1 MLKAFQKGMPS
12 PAKHRQKENMN
23 RFAKNKAFGLSIA
36 FVLWMSGAV
45 SVFAQSSVQPTNQPT
60 RPLLQT
66 ITVQTEKPASTA
78 PTSGAVPAS
87 TPLVKKTGSTSPRT
101 VVPRRTSIPVL
112 EDVDIPGYSGILVE
126 SMDGN
131 VVLDSY
137 SNFAFNPA
145 SNVKIATAYAV
156 LKTFGPEYRFPTS
169 VWTDGEID
177 QSNGTLNGNLYVSG
191 RDPMFNLE
199 HGVAVAAELNR
210 LGIQNVSGDL
220 IVTDNFAMNY
230 NMQPQSS
237 GNALQATMNSSRR
250 SVGAVRAW
258 QNYLTNAK
266 KVVPTI
272 PNVAMTGGVYVQ
284 TLPTNAKLLFT
295 HESAPMREILKT
307 TLCYSNNF
315 LAERLGDMLGGAY
328 AVARTVQLGAQ
339 IAPEE
344 FYIQTS
350 SGLGNNRVT
359 PRAMMKL
366 LRALRSDLER
376 NKLNFTDIM
385 PVAGIDKGTL
395 EGRFDSDFAKGSVVG
410 KTGTLGNTD
419 GGVSSLAGEVQTK
432 NGKLLFVVFNMRG
445 GVQRFRSFQNSLI
458 SLIQGQLGGAVPLG
472 YNVVPLDVRLAN
484 TRITYPDTRVR
495 VNEE

>member
-1 MLKAFQKGMPS
+1 
-12 PAKHRQKENMN
+12 
-23 RFAKNKAFGLSIA
+23 
-36 FVLWMSGAV
+36 MS
-45 SVFAQSSVQPTNQPT
+45 
-60 RPLLQT
+60 
-66 ITVQTEKPASTA
+66 
-78 PTSGAVPAS
+78 
-87 TPLVKKTGSTSPRT
+87 
-101 VVPRRTSIPVL
+101 VVPRKTSIPVL
-112 EDVDIPGYSGILVE
+112 ADVDIPGYSGILVE
-126 SMDGN
+126 SLDGN

-169 VWTDGEID
+169 VWTDGQID
-177 QSNGTLNGNLYVSG
+177 QASGTLYGNLYVSG
-191 RDPMFNLE
+191 RDPMFTLE
-199 HGVAVAAELNR
+199 HAVAVANELNR
-210 LGIQNVSGDL
+210 LGIHTVSGDL

-230 NMQPQSS
+230 STQAQSS
-237 GNALQATMNSSRR
+237 GNALQAVMNAAKR
-250 SVGAVRAW
+250 SAGAVRAW
-258 QNYLTNAK
+258 QNYLTNSK
-266 KVVPTI
+266 KVVTTI
-272 PNVAMTGGVYVQ
+272 PSVAMTGGVYVQ
-284 TLPTNAKLLFT
+284 SLPTNARLIFS

-328 AVARTVQLGAQ
+328 AVARTVQLNAQ

-376 NKLNFTDIM
+376 NKMNFTDIM

-395 EGRFDSDFAKGSVVG
+395 EGRFDTDFAKGSVVG

-432 NGKLLFVVFNMRG
+432 NGKLLFVVFNQRG
-445 GVQRFRSFQNSLI
+445 GVQRFRAFQNSLI
-458 SLIQGQLGGAVPLG
+458 SLIQGQLGGATSLG

>member
-1 MLKAFQKGMPS
+1 
-12 PAKHRQKENMN
+12 MN
-23 RFAKNKAFGLSIA
+23 KVVKNKAFGLSIA
-36 FVLWMSGAV
+36 VVLWMSAPA
-45 SVFAQSSVQPTNQPT
+45 SVFAQVSSQPTNPPP

-66 ITVQTEKPASTA
+66 ITVRTEKPTSSLPTNGAS
-78 PTSGAVPAS
+78 PSS
-87 TPLVKKTGSTSPRT
+87 TPLVKKTGSSSPTS

-112 EDVDIPGYSGILVE
+112 ADVDIPGYSGILVE
-126 SMDGN
+126 SLDGN
-131 VVLDSY
+131 TVLDSY

-156 LKTFGPEYRFPTS
+156 LKTFGPEYRFRTD
-169 VWTDGEID
+169 VWTDGQID
-177 QSNGTLNGNLYVSG
+177 RETGTLNGNLYVSG
-191 RDPMFNLE
+191 RDPMFNVE
-199 HGVAVAAELNR
+199 HAVAVANELNR
-210 LGIQNVSGDL
+210 LGIFNVGGDL

-230 NMQPQSS
+230 NMQAQSS
-237 GNALQATMNSSRR
+237 GNALQAVMNSGKR
-250 SVGAVRAW
+250 SAGAVRAW

-266 KVVPTI
+266 KTAATI

-284 TLPTNAKLLFT
+284 SLPTNAKLLFS

-315 LAERLGDMLGGAY
+315 LAERLGDMVGGAY
-328 AVARTVQLGAQ
+328 AVARLVQLGAQ
-339 IAPEE
+339 VPPEE
-344 FYIQTS
+344 FYLQTS

-376 NKLNFTDIM
+376 NKMNFTDIM

-395 EGRFDSDFAKGSVVG
+395 EGRFDTDFAKGSVVG

-495 VNEE
+495 VNE